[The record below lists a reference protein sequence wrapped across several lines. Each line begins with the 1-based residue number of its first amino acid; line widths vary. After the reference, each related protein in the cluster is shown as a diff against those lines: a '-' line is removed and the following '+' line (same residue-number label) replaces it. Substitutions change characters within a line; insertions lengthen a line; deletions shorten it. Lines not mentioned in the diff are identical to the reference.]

1 MPTFIKSGYWE
12 KMDRTLKGWLNLDLF
27 MNKYLSS
34 ANVVTSTD
42 VSNIVA
48 LTQDEYNA
56 LPEKVDTTMYV
67 IVEPNP

>member
-27 MNKYLSS
+27 MSKYLSS

-48 LTQDEYNA
+48 LTQDEYNT